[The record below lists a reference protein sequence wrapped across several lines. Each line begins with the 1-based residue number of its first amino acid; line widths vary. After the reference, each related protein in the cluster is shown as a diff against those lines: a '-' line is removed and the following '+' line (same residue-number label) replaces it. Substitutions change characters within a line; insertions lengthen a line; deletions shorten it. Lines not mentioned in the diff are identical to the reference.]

1 MSTENKIP
9 DAENPEQFT
18 GLKLGEPK
26 ETAAGIPAVI
36 SSAKH
41 VFSEM
46 GIGRGLKALAS
57 LNQKGGIDCP
67 GCAWPDPDD
76 DRSGVAEYCENGA
89 KAIAEEATTKR
100 LDADFF
106 KKNSVY
112 DLSLLDDYRI
122 GKKGR
127 VAQPMYLA
135 KGATHYTEISWQE
148 AFHRIAKELNNLN
161 SPHEAIFYTSGR
173 TSNEAAFLY
182 QLFVRAYGTNNLP
195 DCSNMC
201 HESSGVALSETVGI
215 GKGSVKLEDFYNTE
229 VILILGQNPGTN
241 HPRMLSA
248 LKKAK
253 ENGATIISINPIVET
268 GLLNFANPQ
277 EVKGALGIKS
287 KLTDI
292 YLQVKINGDMALLKA
307 LMCLMLEA
315 EQANPGK
322 VFDLEFIAKHT
333 HNFEAL
339 KAHLQVQKL
348 NELVE
353 ASGIALEQIKQ
364 VAEILINKK
373 KIIACWAMGLTQHK
387 NAVETIQD
395 VVNILLLKGS
405 IGKPGAGTCPV
416 RGHSNVQGDRTMGIY
431 EKPSVQFLNNI
442 ERVFN
447 FAPPQAH
454 GLDVVECI
462 QAMHEKKASVFF
474 AMGGNF
480 LSATPDTE
488 YTAQALRNCKL
499 TVHVSTKLNRS
510 HLIHGEEA
518 IILPC
523 LARTD
528 VEIINGEKQF
538 ISVENSMGVVSMS
551 KGTLKPISDK
561 LMSEAAIVCNLAIAT
576 FGNETNIDWNK
587 YLQHNDNIREDIEKT
602 IPGFDAYNIRVRQP
616 EGFYLPNGARI
627 NEYKTSNGKANFILS
642 NVETIPVQNHEY
654 LMMTIRSHDQ
664 FNTTIYGLDDRYRG
678 IYNER
683 RVILMNKNDMQKAG
697 LQQKD
702 IVDIYNYYDGVE
714 RVAKQ
719 FIVIAF
725 NIPEQ
730 CVATYFPETNVLV
743 PINSTAKKSNTPTSK
758 SVVIELKKSNT
769 IKEATT

>member
-1 MSTENKIP
+1 MAQKNNTPNP
-9 DAENPEQFT
+9 ENPEVFT
-18 GLKLGEPK
+18 GLKLTAPK
-26 ETAAGIPAVI
+26 ETAAGIPAVL

-41 VFSEM
+41 VFGEM
-46 GIGRGLKALAS
+46 GIGRGLKALAA
-57 LNQKGGIDCP
+57 LNQKGGVDCP

-100 LDADFF
+100 LDAQFF
-106 KKNSVY
+106 KDNSVY
-112 DLSLLDDYRI
+112 DLSQLDDYRI

-127 VAQPMYLA
+127 VAQPMYLP
-135 KGATHYTEISWQE
+135 KGGTHYEEISWDD
-148 AFHRIAKELNNLN
+148 AFKKIAVHLKQLD
-161 SPHEAIFYTSGR
+161 SPHEAVFYTSGR

-201 HESSGVALSETVGI
+201 HESSGIALTETVGI
-215 GKGSVKLEDFYNTE
+215 GKGSVKLEDFYQTD

-253 ENGATIISINPIVET
+253 ENGATIISVNPIVET

-292 YLQVKINGDMALLKA
+292 YLQVKINGDMALLQA
-307 LMCLMLEA
+307 LMFLLFKTEDK
-315 EQANPGK
+315 NPGQ
-322 VFDLEFIAKHT
+322 VFDLNFIQEKT
-333 HNFEAL
+333 TNFEAL
-339 KAHLQVQKL
+339 KNHITKLDFDKLVVQSGVTK
-348 NELVE
+348 NE
-353 ASGIALEQIKQ
+353 IIQ
-364 VAEILINKK
+364 VAEILIAKK

-387 NAVETIQD
+387 NAVRTIQD

-431 EKPSVQFLNNI
+431 EKPPQLFLDNL

-447 FAPPQAH
+447 FTPPQEH

-462 QAMHEKKASVFF
+462 HAMHQGKAKVFL

-480 LSATPDTE
+480 LSAVPDTN
-488 YTAQALRNCKL
+488 YAADALRNCDL
-499 TVHVSTKLNRS
+499 TVQVSTKLNRS
-510 HLIHGEEA
+510 HLIHGQEA

-528 VEIINGEKQF
+528 LDLINGEKQF
-538 ISVENSMGVVSMS
+538 ISVENSMGVVHQS
-551 KGTLKPISDK
+551 KGNLKPISEN
-561 LMSEAAIVCNLAIAT
+561 LLSEPAIVCHLAKAT
-576 FGNETNIDWNK
+576 LGNTEKINWDN
-587 YLQHNDNIREDIEKT
+587 YLLHYDYIRESIEKT
-602 IPGFDAYNIRVRQP
+602 IPGFDGYNLRIRQP
-616 EGFYLPNGARI
+616 EGFYLPNGARY
-627 NEYKTSNGKANFILS
+627 NDYKTPTGKANFVASLI
-642 NVETIPVQNHEY
+642 EEIPVAADEY
-654 LMMTIRSHDQ
+654 IMMTIRSHDQ

-678 IYNER
+678 ILNER
-683 RVILMNKNDMQKAG
+683 RVILMNKNDMQKAN
-697 LQQKD
+697 LAQKD
-702 IVDIYNYYDGVE
+702 VVDLYNYHEGTE
-714 RVAKQ
+714 RVAHC
-719 FIVIAF
+719 FIVIEY
-725 NIPEQ
+725 NIPAQ

-743 PINSTAKKSNTPTSK
+743 PINSTADRSNTPTSK
-758 SVVIELKKSNT
+758 SVI
-769 IKEATT
+769 IKIVKP